1 MDLQWPHQ
9 GAWNLMK
16 TVLPEVSAS
25 TLSGVREWAA
35 AAVRHIAR
43 MQAFIMMKRVVEEE
57 VWKIVMR

>member
-1 MDLQWPHQ
+1 
-9 GAWNLMK
+9 MK